1 MSINHGAFKF
11 PVQFTGRRAFLLFL
25 TFIGVQ
31 SALSAHSEAAKLNR
45 YLTSEDVAGRMILD
59 QKGEQIPLPTAGDRH
74 PAHSSGS
81 IPTYLA
87 IPLKG
92 GEQLPGSIPTLD
104 TGSQPGQQPAGPLN
118 FDSVVKA
125 NLDAMLSTSRL
136 AVVDASTGNYLV
148 EFLPVRGHSSSQNA
162 VGGAGSTFSDLVNLL
177 GTPQKQINKLTAGDM
192 SELDKLLHISSKSS
206 TLIPSLNL
214 EAQVLGAEVLPA
226 AAPEPSTW
234 LLFLG
239 FAAGACILRRRRLA
253 GM

>member
-1 MSINHGAFKF
+1 MSLNHRTFKSSL
-11 PVQFTGRRAFLLFL
+11 QFMGRRALLLFG
-25 TFIGVQ
+25 TFLCVQ
-31 SALSAHSEAAKLNR
+31 SAWPAYAEAAKLNR
-45 YLTSEDVAGRMILD
+45 YLTSEDIAGRMILGRS
-59 QKGEQIPLPTAGDRH
+59 GEQIPLPTAGDRH
-74 PAHSSGS
+74 PALSSGS

-104 TGSQPGQQPAGPLN
+104 TGSQPGQDPAGPLN

-125 NLDAMLSTSRL
+125 NLDAMLNTSRL

-148 EFLPVRGHSSSQNA
+148 EFLPLRGHSGSQNA
-162 VGGAGSTFSDLVNLL
+162 VGGVGSTFSDLANLL
-177 GTPQKQINKLTAGDM
+177 GAPQKQINGLTQGGM
-192 SELDKLLHISSKSS
+192 NELDKLLHISSKSS

-214 EAQVLGAEVLPA
+214 EAQVLGGEVLPA

-239 FAAGACILRRRRLA
+239 LAAGAGLLRRRRLA

>member
-1 MSINHGAFKF
+1 MSLNRRLIKF
-11 PVQFTGRRAFLLFL
+11 TVQFTGRRALLSFV
-25 TFIGVQ
+25 TVIIVQ
-31 SALSAHSEAAKLNR
+31 LAWPAQSEAARLNR
-45 YLTSEDVAGRMILD
+45 YLNSEDIAGRMILD
-59 QKGEQIPLPTAGDRH
+59 QNGEQIPLPTAGDRH
-74 PAHSSGS
+74 PALSSGS

-125 NLDAMLSTSRL
+125 NLDATLSTSRL

-148 EFLPVRGHSSSQNA
+148 EFLPLRGHSGSPNA
-162 VGGAGSTFSDLVNLL
+162 VGGAGSTLSDLANLL
-177 GTPQKQINKLTAGDM
+177 GTPEKQINKLTQGGM
-192 SELDKLLHISSKSS
+192 NELDKLLHISSKSS
-206 TLIPSLNL
+206 TLIPNLNL
-214 EAQVLGAEVLPA
+214 EAQVLGRGVLPA

-239 FAAGACILRRRRLA
+239 LAAGAGILQRRRLA